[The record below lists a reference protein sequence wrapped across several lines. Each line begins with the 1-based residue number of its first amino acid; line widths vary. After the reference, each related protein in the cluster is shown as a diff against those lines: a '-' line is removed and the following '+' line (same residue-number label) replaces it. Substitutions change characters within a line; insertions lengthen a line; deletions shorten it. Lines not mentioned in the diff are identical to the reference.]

1 MSGTKS
7 VTLGPA
13 TLPASLPVSTC
24 MLLGRNKATMTS
36 RSLFCRVLQWVQLCR
51 MPTETASGEVY
62 AFEELLAQNEF
73 EVMPL

>member
-13 TLPASLPVSTC
+13 TLLVSLPVSTC

-36 RSLFCRVLQWVQLCR
+36 RCLFCRVLCR
-51 MPTETASGEVY
+51 RPTRIASGKVY
-62 AFEELLAQNEF
+62 AFEDLLARKEF
-73 EVMPL
+73 EVTPL